1 MYAKKGSHDHGL
13 RHPTWERI
21 SVITL
26 YKSPPNAS
34 SKVLCESPQTGGF
47 HLCMYLRINFLKP
60 ASSLKK
66 KKQSVLKEINPEYS
80 LERLIDAQAEASVL
94 WPPAVNSQP
103 IGKDP
108 DAEKD
113 WGQEEK
119 GITEDEVVVWHHQL
133 NGHEFEQTLG
143 DSERTGKPD
152 ML

>member
-1 MYAKKGSHDHGL
+1 
-13 RHPTWERI
+13 
-21 SVITL
+21 
-26 YKSPPNAS
+26 
-34 SKVLCESPQTGGF
+34 
-47 HLCMYLRINFLKP
+47 MYLRINFLKP

-113 WGQEEK
+113 
-119 GITEDEVVVWHHQL
+119 
-133 NGHEFEQTLG
+133 
-143 DSERTGKPD
+143 
-152 ML
+152 